1 MCYADKAFEVIKGRS
16 GKMKFLLTAVNAK
29 YIHSNPAVYSLKRYA
44 GEYTDAVEIA
54 EYTINNRM
62 EDILEDIY
70 RRKPDVIGFSCYI
83 WNIGMIEKLMGELH
97 KLMPALPV
105 FLGGPEVTYDADKLL
120 EKYPYVTGIFIG
132 EGEATFAEVV
142 KYYVTK
148 EQVEARCANPGEQSA
163 AGEKAN
169 VSEEKHKSLEDIPG
183 LMLRSGM
190 TPARAPLNLT
200 EVPFL
205 YDDMA
210 PFQNRIIY
218 YETQRGCPF
227 RCSYCLS
234 SIDKTVRFRD
244 INVVKKE
251 LAFFLEKKVKQVKF
265 VDRTFNC
272 NHDHAMAV
280 WQYLYEH
287 DNGVTNF
294 HFEIAGDIL
303 REDELALL
311 KKLRP
316 GLVQFEIGVQSTNT
330 DTLREIRRV
339 MDIGKLKQVV
349 AAIKAGH
356 NIHVHLDLIAGLPF
370 ENYDSF
376 ASSFDD
382 VYAMEPDQL
391 QLGFLKVLKGSHM
404 AEMAESYGLVY
415 TDYAP
420 YEVLYTNWLSFTEV
434 CRLKRIEEM
443 VEIYYNSGQFA
454 HSLPVMLADY
464 AASGE
469 GTFAKGAFAFYEAL
483 ADFYEEQG
491 FFVETPSRIY
501 RYQALLSFAKTIDP
515 QREDLYKE
523 LLTFDLYVRENAKSR
538 PDFACSLQEMQPD
551 IHAFYKKE
559 EKERKYLPHLSGIP
573 APQLSRM
580 THLEP
585 FRYSVWETD
594 VSEIKKLAHRTFLLF
609 DYDHRNP
616 LTKEARTVWLPNE

>member
-1 MCYADKAFEVIKGRS
+1 
-16 GKMKFLLTAVNAK
+16 MKFLLVAVNAK
-29 YIHSNPAVYSLKRYA
+29 YIHSNPAVYSLKRFA

-70 RRKPDVIGFSCYI
+70 RRKPDAIGFSCYI
-83 WNIGMIEKLMGELH
+83 WNIGMVEKLMGELH
-97 KLMPALPV
+97 KLLPQLPV

-120 EKYPYVTGIFIG
+120 RKYPYLTGIFIG
-132 EGEATFAEVV
+132 EGEATFAQVV
-142 KYYVTK
+142 KYYVK
-148 EQVEARCANPGEQSA
+148 KSPE
-163 AGEKAN
+163 
-169 VSEEKHKSLEDIPG
+169 SLEDIPG

-190 TPARAPLNLT
+190 TPERKPLNLT
-200 EVPFL
+200 DVPFL

-210 PFQNRIIY
+210 PFTNRIIY

-244 INVVKKE
+244 IEVVKRE

-280 WQYLYEH
+280 WQYLYDH

-303 REDELALL
+303 REDEIALVA
-311 KKLRP
+311 KMRP

-339 MDIGKLKQVV
+339 MDIEKLKQVV
-349 AAIKAGH
+349 AALKAAH
-356 NIHVHLDLIAGLPF
+356 NVHIHLDLIAGLPY
-370 ENYDSF
+370 EDYDSF
-376 ASSFDD
+376 ARSFDD
-382 VYAMEPDQL
+382 VYAMEPEQL
-391 QLGFLKVLKGSHM
+391 QLGFLKVLKGSYM

-420 YEVLYTNWLSFTEV
+420 YEVLYTNWLSFTEI

-454 HSLPVMLADY
+454 HSLPVMIADF
-464 AASGE
+464 GQ
-469 GTFAKGAFAFYEAL
+469 GAFAFYEAL

-501 RYQALLSFAKTIDP
+501 RYQALLSFAKSIHP
-515 QREDLYKE
+515 ERQELYKE
-523 LLTFDLYVRENAKSR
+523 LLLFDLYVRENLKSR
-538 PDFACSLQEMQPD
+538 PDFAPDLHDLQPV

-559 EKERKYLPHLSGIP
+559 ESERRYLPHLSEIP

-585 FRYSVWETD
+585 FSYSVWATD
-594 VSEIKKLAHRTFLLF
+594 VSEVKRLPEQAFLLF
-609 DYDHRNP
+609 DYDHRDP
-616 LTKEARTVWLPNE
+616 LTREAKVLWPENV

>member
-1 MCYADKAFEVIKGRS
+1 
-16 GKMKFLLTAVNAK
+16 MKFLLVAVNAK
-29 YIHSNPAVYSLKRYA
+29 YIHSNPAVYSLKRFA

-83 WNIGMIEKLMGELH
+83 WNIGMVEKLMGELH
-97 KLMPALPV
+97 KLLPKLPV

-120 EKYPYVTGIFIG
+120 RKYPYLTGIFIG
-132 EGEATFAEVV
+132 EGEATFAQVV
-142 KYYVTK
+142 KYYVK
-148 EQVEARCANPGEQSA
+148 KNPE
-163 AGEKAN
+163 
-169 VSEEKHKSLEDIPG
+169 SLEDIPG

-190 TPARAPLNLT
+190 TPERKPLNLT
-200 EVPFL
+200 DVPFL

-210 PFQNRIIY
+210 PFTNRIIY

-244 INVVKKE
+244 IEVVKRE

-303 REDELALL
+303 REDEIALVA
-311 KKLRP
+311 KMRP

-339 MDIGKLKQVV
+339 MDIEKLKQVV
-349 AAIKAGH
+349 AALKAAH
-356 NIHVHLDLIAGLPF
+356 NVHIHLDLIAGLPY
-370 ENYDSF
+370 EDYDSF
-376 ASSFDD
+376 ARSFND
-382 VYAMEPDQL
+382 VYAMEPEQL
-391 QLGFLKVLKGSHM
+391 QLGFLKVLKGSYM

-420 YEVLYTNWLSFTEV
+420 YEVLYTNWLSFTEI

-454 HSLPVMLADY
+454 HSLPVMIADF
-464 AASGE
+464 GQ
-469 GTFAKGAFAFYEAL
+469 GAFAFYEAL

-501 RYQALLSFAKTIDP
+501 RYQALLSFAKSIHP
-515 QREDLYKE
+515 ERQELYKE
-523 LLTFDLYVRENAKSR
+523 LLLFDLYVRENLKSR
-538 PDFACSLQEMQPD
+538 PDFAPDLHDLQPV

-559 EKERKYLPHLSGIP
+559 ESERRYLPHLSEIP

-585 FRYSVWETD
+585 FSYSVWATD
-594 VSEIKKLAHRTFLLF
+594 VSGVKRLPEQAFLLF
-609 DYDHRNP
+609 DYDHRDT
-616 LTKEARTVWLPNE
+616 LTKEAKVLWPENV

>member
-1 MCYADKAFEVIKGRS
+1 
-16 GKMKFLLTAVNAK
+16 MKFLLVAVNAK
-29 YIHSNPAVYSLKRYA
+29 YIHSNPAVYSLKRFA

-70 RRKPDVIGFSCYI
+70 RRKPDAIGFSCYI
-83 WNIGMIEKLMGELH
+83 WNIGMVEKLMGELH
-97 KLMPALPV
+97 KLLPKLPV

-120 EKYPYVTGIFIG
+120 RKYPYLTGIFIG
-132 EGEATFAEVV
+132 EGEATFAQVV
-142 KYYVTK
+142 KYYVK
-148 EQVEARCANPGEQSA
+148 KNPE
-163 AGEKAN
+163 
-169 VSEEKHKSLEDIPG
+169 SLEDIPG

-190 TPARAPLNLT
+190 TPARKPLNLT
-200 EVPFL
+200 DVPFL

-210 PFQNRIIY
+210 PFTNRIIY

-244 INVVKKE
+244 IEVVKRE

-303 REDELALL
+303 REDEIALVA
-311 KKLRP
+311 KMRP

-339 MDIGKLKQVV
+339 MDIEKLKQVV
-349 AAIKAGH
+349 AALKAAH
-356 NIHVHLDLIAGLPF
+356 NVHIHLDLIAGLPY
-370 ENYDSF
+370 EDYDSF
-376 ASSFDD
+376 ARSFDD
-382 VYAMEPDQL
+382 VYAMEPEQL
-391 QLGFLKVLKGSHM
+391 QLGFLKVLKGSYM

-420 YEVLYTNWLSFTEV
+420 YEVLYTNWLSFTEI

-454 HSLPVMLADY
+454 HSLPVMIADF
-464 AASGE
+464 GQ
-469 GTFAKGAFAFYEAL
+469 GAFAFYEAL

-501 RYQALLSFAKTIDP
+501 RYQALLSFAKTIHP
-515 QREDLYKE
+515 EREELYKE
-523 LLTFDLYVRENAKSR
+523 LLLFDLYVRENLKSR
-538 PDFACSLQEMQPD
+538 PDFAPDLHDLQPV

-559 EKERKYLPHLSGIP
+559 ESERRYLPHLSEIP

-585 FRYSVWETD
+585 FSYSVWATD
-594 VSEIKKLAHRTFLLF
+594 VSEVKRLQEQAFLLF
-609 DYDHRNP
+609 DYDHRDP
-616 LTKEARTVWLPNE
+616 LTREAKVLWPENV

>member
-1 MCYADKAFEVIKGRS
+1 
-16 GKMKFLLTAVNAK
+16 MKFLLVAVNAK
-29 YIHSNPAVYSLKRYA
+29 YIHSNPAVYSLKRFA

-70 RRKPDVIGFSCYI
+70 RRKPDAIGFSCYI
-83 WNIGMIEKLMGELH
+83 WNIGMVEKLMGELH
-97 KLMPALPV
+97 KLLPRLPV
-105 FLGGPEVTYDADKLL
+105 FLGGPEVTYDADMLL
-120 EKYPYVTGIFIG
+120 RKYPYLTGIFIG
-132 EGEATFAEVV
+132 EGEATFAQVV
-142 KYYVTK
+142 KYYVK
-148 EQVEARCANPGEQSA
+148 KNPE
-163 AGEKAN
+163 
-169 VSEEKHKSLEDIPG
+169 SLEDIPG

-190 TPARAPLNLT
+190 TPERKPLNLT
-200 EVPFL
+200 DVPFL

-210 PFQNRIIY
+210 PFTNRIIY

-244 INVVKKE
+244 IEVVKKE

-303 REDELALL
+303 REDEIALVA
-311 KKLRP
+311 KMRP

-339 MDIGKLKQVV
+339 MDIEKLKQVV
-349 AAIKAGH
+349 AALKAAH
-356 NIHVHLDLIAGLPF
+356 NVHIHLDLIAGLPY
-370 ENYDSF
+370 EDYDSF
-376 ASSFDD
+376 ARSFDD
-382 VYAMEPDQL
+382 VYAMEPEQL
-391 QLGFLKVLKGSHM
+391 QLGFLKVLKGSYM

-420 YEVLYTNWLSFTEV
+420 YEVLYTNWLSFTEI

-454 HSLPVMLADY
+454 HSLPVMIADF
-464 AASGE
+464 GQ
-469 GTFAKGAFAFYEAL
+469 GAFAFYEAL

-501 RYQALLSFAKTIDP
+501 RYQALLSFAKTIHP
-515 QREDLYKE
+515 EREELYKE
-523 LLTFDLYVRENAKSR
+523 LLLFDLYVRENLKSR
-538 PDFACSLQEMQPD
+538 PDFAPDLHDLQPV

-559 EKERKYLPHLSGIP
+559 ESERRYLPHLSEIP

-585 FRYSVWETD
+585 FSYSVWATD
-594 VSEIKKLAHRTFLLF
+594 VSEVKRLPEQAFLLF
-609 DYDHRNP
+609 DYDHRDP
-616 LTKEARTVWLPNE
+616 LTREAKVLWPENV

>member
-1 MCYADKAFEVIKGRS
+1 
-16 GKMKFLLTAVNAK
+16 MKFLLVAVNAK
-29 YIHSNPAVYSLKRYA
+29 YIHSNPAVYSLKRFA

-83 WNIGMIEKLMGELH
+83 WNIGMVEKLMGELH
-97 KLMPALPV
+97 KLLPKLPV

-120 EKYPYVTGIFIG
+120 RKYPYLTGIFIG
-132 EGEATFAEVV
+132 EGEATFAQVV
-142 KYYVTK
+142 KYYVK
-148 EQVEARCANPGEQSA
+148 KNPE
-163 AGEKAN
+163 
-169 VSEEKHKSLEDIPG
+169 SLEDIPG

-190 TPARAPLNLT
+190 TPERKPLNLT
-200 EVPFL
+200 DVPFL

-210 PFQNRIIY
+210 PFTNRIIY

-244 INVVKKE
+244 IEVVKKE

-280 WQYLYEH
+280 WQYLYDH

-303 REDELALL
+303 REDEIALVA
-311 KKLRP
+311 KMRP

-339 MDIGKLKQVV
+339 MDIEKLKQVV
-349 AAIKAGH
+349 AALKAAH
-356 NIHVHLDLIAGLPF
+356 NVHIHLDLIAGLPY
-370 ENYDSF
+370 EDYDSF
-376 ASSFDD
+376 ARSFDD
-382 VYAMEPDQL
+382 VYAMEPEQL
-391 QLGFLKVLKGSHM
+391 QLGFLKVLKGSYM

-420 YEVLYTNWLSFTEV
+420 YEVLYTNWLSFTEI

-454 HSLPVMLADY
+454 HSLPVMIADL
-464 AASGE
+464 GQ
-469 GTFAKGAFAFYEAL
+469 GAFAFYEAL

-501 RYQALLSFAKTIDP
+501 RYQALLSFAKSIHP
-515 QREDLYKE
+515 ERQELYKE
-523 LLTFDLYVRENAKSR
+523 LLLFDLYVRENLKSR
-538 PDFACSLQEMQPD
+538 PDFAPDLHDLQPV
-551 IHAFYKKE
+551 IHTFYKKE
-559 EKERKYLPHLSGIP
+559 ESERRYLPHLSEIP

-585 FRYSVWETD
+585 FSYSVWATD
-594 VSEIKKLAHRTFLLF
+594 VSGVKRLPEQAFLLF
-609 DYDHRNP
+609 DYDHRDP
-616 LTKEARTVWLPNE
+616 LTREAKVLWPENV

>member
-1 MCYADKAFEVIKGRS
+1 
-16 GKMKFLLTAVNAK
+16 MKFLLVAVNAK
-29 YIHSNPAVYSLKRYA
+29 YIHSNPAVYSLKRFA

-83 WNIGMIEKLMGELH
+83 WNIGMVEKLMGELH
-97 KLMPALPV
+97 KLLPALPV

-120 EKYPYVTGIFIG
+120 RKYPYLTGIFIG
-132 EGEATFAEVV
+132 EGEATFAQVV
-142 KYYVTK
+142 KYYVK
-148 EQVEARCANPGEQSA
+148 KNPE
-163 AGEKAN
+163 
-169 VSEEKHKSLEDIPG
+169 SLKDIPG

-190 TPARAPLNLT
+190 TPERKPLNLT
-200 EVPFL
+200 DVPFL

-210 PFQNRIIY
+210 PFTNRIIY

-244 INVVKKE
+244 IEVVKKE

-280 WQYLYEH
+280 WQYLYDH

-303 REDELALL
+303 REDEIALVA
-311 KKLRP
+311 KMRP

-339 MDIGKLKQVV
+339 MDIEKLKQVV
-349 AAIKAGH
+349 AALKAAH
-356 NIHVHLDLIAGLPF
+356 NVHIHLDLIAGLPY
-370 ENYDSF
+370 EDYDSF
-376 ASSFDD
+376 ARSFDD
-382 VYAMEPDQL
+382 VYAMEPEQL
-391 QLGFLKVLKGSHM
+391 QLGFLKVLKGSYM

-420 YEVLYTNWLSFTEV
+420 YEVLYTNWLSFTEI

-454 HSLPVMLADY
+454 HSLPVMIADL
-464 AASGE
+464 GQ
-469 GTFAKGAFAFYEAL
+469 GAFAFYEAL

-501 RYQALLSFAKTIDP
+501 RYQALLSFAKSIHP
-515 QREDLYKE
+515 ERQELYKE
-523 LLTFDLYVRENAKSR
+523 LLLFDLYVRENLKSR
-538 PDFACSLQEMQPD
+538 PDFAPDLHDLQPV

-559 EKERKYLPHLSGIP
+559 ESERRYLPHLSEIP

-585 FRYSVWETD
+585 FSYSVWATD
-594 VSEIKKLAHRTFLLF
+594 VSGVKRLPEQAFLLF
-609 DYDHRNP
+609 NYDHRDP
-616 LTKEARTVWLPNE
+616 LTREAKVLWPENV

>member
-1 MCYADKAFEVIKGRS
+1 
-16 GKMKFLLTAVNAK
+16 MKFLLVAVNAK
-29 YIHSNPAVYSLKRYA
+29 YIHSNPAVYSLKRFA

-70 RRKPDVIGFSCYI
+70 RRKPDAIGFSCYI
-83 WNIGMIEKLMGELH
+83 WNIGMVEKLMGELH
-97 KLMPALPV
+97 KLLPQLPV

-120 EKYPYVTGIFIG
+120 RKYPYLTGIFIG
-132 EGEATFAEVV
+132 EGEATFAQVV
-142 KYYVTK
+142 KYYVK
-148 EQVEARCANPGEQSA
+148 KSPE
-163 AGEKAN
+163 
-169 VSEEKHKSLEDIPG
+169 SLEDIPG

-190 TPARAPLNLT
+190 TPERKPLNLT
-200 EVPFL
+200 DVPFL

-210 PFQNRIIY
+210 PFTNRIIY

-244 INVVKKE
+244 IEVVKKE

-303 REDELALL
+303 REDEIALVA
-311 KKLRP
+311 KMRP

-339 MDIGKLKQVV
+339 MDIEKLKQVV
-349 AAIKAGH
+349 AALKAAH
-356 NIHVHLDLIAGLPF
+356 NVHIHLDLIAGLPY
-370 ENYDSF
+370 EDYDSF
-376 ASSFDD
+376 ARSFDD
-382 VYAMEPDQL
+382 VYAMEPEQL
-391 QLGFLKVLKGSHM
+391 QLGFLKVLKGSYM

-420 YEVLYTNWLSFTEV
+420 YEVLYTNWLSFTEI

-454 HSLPVMLADY
+454 HSLPVMIADF
-464 AASGE
+464 GQ
-469 GTFAKGAFAFYEAL
+469 GAFAFYEAL

-501 RYQALLSFAKTIDP
+501 RYQALLSFAKTIHP
-515 QREDLYKE
+515 EREELYKE
-523 LLTFDLYVRENAKSR
+523 LLLFDLYVRENLKSR
-538 PDFACSLQEMQPD
+538 PDFAPDLHDLQPV

-559 EKERKYLPHLSGIP
+559 ESERRYLPHLSEIP

-585 FRYSVWETD
+585 FSYSVWATD
-594 VSEIKKLAHRTFLLF
+594 VSEVKRLPEQAFLLF
-609 DYDHRNP
+609 DYDHRDP
-616 LTKEARTVWLPNE
+616 LTREAKVLWPENV

>member
-1 MCYADKAFEVIKGRS
+1 
-16 GKMKFLLTAVNAK
+16 MKFLLVAVNAK
-29 YIHSNPAVYSLKRYA
+29 YIHSNPAVYSLKRFA

-70 RRKPDVIGFSCYI
+70 RRKPDAIGFSCYI
-83 WNIGMIEKLMGELH
+83 WNIGMVEKLMGELH
-97 KLMPALPV
+97 KLLPQLPV

-120 EKYPYVTGIFIG
+120 RKYPYLTGIFIG
-132 EGEATFAEVV
+132 EGKATFAQVV
-142 KYYVTK
+142 KYYVK
-148 EQVEARCANPGEQSA
+148 KNPE
-163 AGEKAN
+163 
-169 VSEEKHKSLEDIPG
+169 SLEDIPG

-190 TPARAPLNLT
+190 TPERKPLNLT
-200 EVPFL
+200 DVPFL

-210 PFQNRIIY
+210 PFTNRIIY

-244 INVVKKE
+244 IEVVKKE

-303 REDELALL
+303 REDEIALVA
-311 KKLRP
+311 KMRP

-339 MDIGKLKQVV
+339 MDIEKLKQVV
-349 AAIKAGH
+349 AALKAAH
-356 NIHVHLDLIAGLPF
+356 NVHIHLDLIAGLPY
-370 ENYDSF
+370 EDYDSF
-376 ASSFDD
+376 ARSFDD
-382 VYAMEPDQL
+382 VYAMEPEQL
-391 QLGFLKVLKGSHM
+391 QLGFLKVLKGSYM

-420 YEVLYTNWLSFTEV
+420 YEVLYTNWLSFTEI

-454 HSLPVMLADY
+454 HSLPVMIADFGSRMAAGQQALAEEQHGR
-464 AASGE
+464 AVSGQ
-469 GTFAKGAFAFYEAL
+469 GAFAFYEAL
-483 ADFYEEQG
+483 AAFYEEQG

-501 RYQALLSFAKTIDP
+501 RYQALLSFAKTIHP
-515 QREDLYKE
+515 EREELYKE
-523 LLTFDLYVRENAKSR
+523 LLLFDLYVRENLKSR
-538 PDFACSLQEMQPD
+538 PDFAPDLHDLQPV

-559 EKERKYLPHLSGIP
+559 ESERRYLPHLSEIP

-585 FRYSVWETD
+585 FSYSVWATD
-594 VSEIKKLAHRTFLLF
+594 VSEVKKLQEQVFLLF
-609 DYDHRNP
+609 DYDHRDP
-616 LTKEARTVWLPNE
+616 LTREAKVLWPENV

>member
-1 MCYADKAFEVIKGRS
+1 
-16 GKMKFLLTAVNAK
+16 MKFLLVAVNAK
-29 YIHSNPAVYSLKRYA
+29 YIHSNPAVYSLKRFA

-70 RRKPDVIGFSCYI
+70 RRKPDAIGFSCYI
-83 WNIGMIEKLMGELH
+83 WNIGMVEKLMGELH
-97 KLMPALPV
+97 KLLPRLPV

-120 EKYPYVTGIFIG
+120 RKYPYLTGIFIG
-132 EGEATFAEVV
+132 EGEATFAQVV
-142 KYYVTK
+142 KYYVK
-148 EQVEARCANPGEQSA
+148 KNPEF
-163 AGEKAN
+163 
-169 VSEEKHKSLEDIPG
+169 LEDIPG

-190 TPARAPLNLT
+190 TPERKPLNLT
-200 EVPFL
+200 DVPFL

-210 PFQNRIIY
+210 PFTNRIIY

-244 INVVKKE
+244 IEVVKRE

-303 REDELALL
+303 REDEIALVA
-311 KKLRP
+311 KMRP

-349 AAIKAGH
+349 AALKAAH
-356 NIHVHLDLIAGLPF
+356 NVHIHLDLIAGLPY
-370 ENYDSF
+370 EDYDSF
-376 ASSFDD
+376 ARSFDD
-382 VYAMEPDQL
+382 VYAMEPEQL
-391 QLGFLKVLKGSHM
+391 QLGFLKVLKGSYM

-420 YEVLYTNWLSFTEV
+420 YEVLYTNWLSFTEI

-454 HSLPVMLADY
+454 HSLPVMIADFGSKM
-464 AASGE
+464 AAGQQNFAEEQHGRATSGQ
-469 GTFAKGAFAFYEAL
+469 GAFAFYEAL

-501 RYQALLSFAKTIDP
+501 RYQALLSFAKTIHP
-515 QREDLYKE
+515 EREELYKE
-523 LLTFDLYVRENAKSR
+523 LLLFDLYVRENLKSR
-538 PDFACSLQEMQPD
+538 PDFAPDLHDLQPV

-559 EKERKYLPHLSGIP
+559 ESERRYLPHLSEIP

-585 FRYSVWETD
+585 FSYSVWATD
-594 VSEIKKLAHRTFLLF
+594 VSEVKKLPEQAFLLF
-609 DYDHRNP
+609 DYDHRDP
-616 LTKEARTVWLPNE
+616 LTREAKVLWPENV

>member
-1 MCYADKAFEVIKGRS
+1 
-16 GKMKFLLTAVNAK
+16 MKFLLVAVNAK
-29 YIHSNPAVYSLKRYA
+29 YIHSNPAVYSLKRFA

-70 RRKPDVIGFSCYI
+70 RRKPDAIGFSCYI
-83 WNIGMIEKLMGELH
+83 WNIGMVEKLMGELH
-97 KLMPALPV
+97 KLLPKLPV
-105 FLGGPEVTYDADKLL
+105 FLGGPEVTYDANKLL
-120 EKYPYVTGIFIG
+120 RKYPYLTGIFIG
-132 EGEATFAEVV
+132 EGEATFAQVV
-142 KYYVTK
+142 KYYVK
-148 EQVEARCANPGEQSA
+148 KNPE
-163 AGEKAN
+163 
-169 VSEEKHKSLEDIPG
+169 SLEDIPG

-190 TPARAPLNLT
+190 TPERKPLNLT
-200 EVPFL
+200 DVPFL

-210 PFQNRIIY
+210 PFTNRIIY

-244 INVVKKE
+244 IEVVKRE

-303 REDELALL
+303 REDEIALVA
-311 KKLRP
+311 KMRP

-339 MDIGKLKQVV
+339 MDIEKLKQVV
-349 AAIKAGH
+349 AALKTAH
-356 NIHVHLDLIAGLPF
+356 NVHIHLDLIAGLPY
-370 ENYDSF
+370 EDYDSF
-376 ASSFDD
+376 ARSFDD
-382 VYAMEPDQL
+382 VYAMEPEQL
-391 QLGFLKVLKGSHM
+391 QLGFLKVLKGSYM

-420 YEVLYTNWLSFTEV
+420 YEVLYTNWLSFTEI

-454 HSLPVMLADY
+454 HSLPVMIADFGSRMAAGQQALAEEQHGR
-464 AASGE
+464 AVSGQ
-469 GTFAKGAFAFYEAL
+469 GAFSFYEAL
-483 ADFYEEQG
+483 AAFYEEQG

-501 RYQALLSFAKTIDP
+501 RYQALLSFAKTIHP
-515 QREDLYKE
+515 EREELYKE
-523 LLTFDLYVRENAKSR
+523 LLLFDLYVRENLKSR
-538 PDFACSLQEMQPD
+538 PDFAPDLHDLQPV

-559 EKERKYLPHLSGIP
+559 ESERRYLPHLSEIS
-573 APQLSRM
+573 ALQLSRM

-585 FRYSVWETD
+585 FSYSVWATD
-594 VSEIKKLAHRTFLLF
+594 VSEVKKLQEQAFLLF
-609 DYDHRNP
+609 DYDHRDP
-616 LTKEARTVWLPNE
+616 LTKEAKVLWPENV

>member
-1 MCYADKAFEVIKGRS
+1 
-16 GKMKFLLTAVNAK
+16 MKFLLVAVNAK
-29 YIHSNPAVYSLKRYA
+29 YIHSNPAVYSLKRFA

-83 WNIGMIEKLMGELH
+83 WNIGMVEKLMGGLH
-97 KLMPALPV
+97 KLLPKLPV

-120 EKYPYVTGIFIG
+120 RKYPYLTGIFIG
-132 EGEATFAEVV
+132 EGEATFAQVV
-142 KYYVTK
+142 KYYVK
-148 EQVEARCANPGEQSA
+148 KNPE
-163 AGEKAN
+163 
-169 VSEEKHKSLEDIPG
+169 SLEDIPG

-190 TPARAPLNLT
+190 TPERKPLNLT
-200 EVPFL
+200 DVPFL

-210 PFQNRIIY
+210 PFTNRIIY

-244 INVVKKE
+244 IEVVKKE

-280 WQYLYEH
+280 WQYLYDH

-303 REDELALL
+303 REDEIALVA
-311 KKLRP
+311 KMRP

-339 MDIGKLKQVV
+339 MDIEKLKQVV
-349 AAIKAGH
+349 AALKAAH
-356 NIHVHLDLIAGLPF
+356 NVHIHLDLIAGLPY
-370 ENYDSF
+370 EDYDSF
-376 ASSFDD
+376 ARSFDD
-382 VYAMEPDQL
+382 VYAMEPEQL
-391 QLGFLKVLKGSHM
+391 QLGFLKVLKGSYM

-420 YEVLYTNWLSFTEV
+420 YEVLYTNWLSFTEI

-454 HSLPVMLADY
+454 HSLPVMIADF
-464 AASGE
+464 GQ
-469 GTFAKGAFAFYEAL
+469 GAFAFYEAL

-501 RYQALLSFAKTIDP
+501 RYQALLSFAKSIHP
-515 QREDLYKE
+515 ERQELYKE
-523 LLTFDLYVRENAKSR
+523 LLLFDLYVRENLKSR
-538 PDFACSLQEMQPD
+538 PDFAPDLHDLQPV

-559 EKERKYLPHLSGIP
+559 ESERRYLPHLSEIP

-585 FRYSVWETD
+585 FSYSVWATD
-594 VSEIKKLAHRTFLLF
+594 VSGVKRLPEQAFLLF
-609 DYDHRNP
+609 DYDHRDP
-616 LTKEARTVWLPNE
+616 LTREAKVLWPENV

>member
-1 MCYADKAFEVIKGRS
+1 
-16 GKMKFLLTAVNAK
+16 MKFLLVAVNAK
-29 YIHSNPAVYSLKRYA
+29 YIHSNPAVYSLKRFA

-83 WNIGMIEKLMGELH
+83 WNIGMVEKLMGELH
-97 KLMPALPV
+97 KLLPGLPL

-120 EKYPYVTGIFIG
+120 RKYPYLTGIFIG
-132 EGEATFAEVV
+132 EGEATFAQVV
-142 KYYVTK
+142 KYYVK
-148 EQVEARCANPGEQSA
+148 NAPAAGAEMPPGKQSA
-163 AGEKAN
+163 AGEEAN
-169 VSEEKHKSLEDIPG
+169 VPDEEPESLEDIPG

-190 TPARAPLNLT
+190 TPARKPLNLT
-200 EVPFL
+200 DVPFL

-210 PFQNRIIY
+210 PFTNRIIY

-244 INVVKKE
+244 IEVVKKE

-272 NHDHAMAV
+272 SHDHAMAI

-303 REDELALL
+303 REDEIALVA
-311 KKLRP
+311 KMRP

-330 DTLREIRRV
+330 ETLREIRRV
-339 MDIGKLKQVV
+339 MDIEKLKQVV
-349 AAIKAGH
+349 AALKAAH
-356 NIHVHLDLIAGLPF
+356 NVHIHLDLIAGLPY

-376 ASSFDD
+376 ARSFDD

-391 QLGFLKVLKGSHM
+391 QLGFLKVLKGSYM
-404 AEMAESYGLVY
+404 AEMAESYGLAY

-454 HSLPVMLADY
+454 HSLPVMIADFGSKMAAGQQALAEEQHGR
-464 AASGE
+464 AVSGQ
-469 GTFAKGAFAFYEAL
+469 GAFAFYEAL
-483 ADFYEEQG
+483 AAFYEEQG

-501 RYQALLSFAKTIDP
+501 RYQALLSFAKTINP
-515 QREDLYKE
+515 EHEELYKE
-523 LLTFDLYVRENAKSR
+523 LFIFDLYVRENLKSR
-538 PDFACSLQEMQPD
+538 PDFAPDLHELQPAL
-551 IHAFYKKE
+551 HAFYKKE
-559 EKERKYLPHLSGIP
+559 ETERKYLPHLSGIP

-585 FRYSVWETD
+585 FSYSVWATD
-594 VSEIKKLAHRTFLLF
+594 VSEVKKLPKQAFLLF
-609 DYDHRNP
+609 DYDHRHP
-616 LTKEARTVWLPNE
+616 LTREAKVLWLENE

>member
-1 MCYADKAFEVIKGRS
+1 
-16 GKMKFLLTAVNAK
+16 MKFLLVAVNAK
-29 YIHSNPAVYSLKRYA
+29 YIHSNPAVYSLKRFA

-83 WNIGMIEKLMGELH
+83 WNIGMVEKLMGELH
-97 KLMPALPV
+97 KLLPALPV

-120 EKYPYVTGIFIG
+120 RKYPYLTGIFIG
-132 EGEATFAEVV
+132 EGEATFAQVV
-142 KYYVTK
+142 KYYVK
-148 EQVEARCANPGEQSA
+148 KNPE
-163 AGEKAN
+163 
-169 VSEEKHKSLEDIPG
+169 SLEDIPG

-190 TPARAPLNLT
+190 TLARAPLNLT

-244 INVVKKE
+244 IEVVKKE

-280 WQYLYEH
+280 WQYLYDH

-303 REDELALL
+303 REDEIALVA
-311 KKLRP
+311 KMRP

-339 MDIGKLKQVV
+339 MDIEKLKQVV
-349 AAIKAGH
+349 AALKAAH
-356 NIHVHLDLIAGLPF
+356 NVHIHLDLIAGLPY
-370 ENYDSF
+370 EDYDSF
-376 ASSFDD
+376 ARSFDD
-382 VYAMEPDQL
+382 VYAMEPEQL
-391 QLGFLKVLKGSHM
+391 QLGFLKVLKGSYM

-420 YEVLYTNWLSFTEV
+420 YEVLYTNWLSFTEI

-454 HSLPVMLADY
+454 HSLPVMIADF
-464 AASGE
+464 GQ
-469 GTFAKGAFAFYEAL
+469 GAFAFYEAL

-501 RYQALLSFAKTIDP
+501 RYQALLSFAKSIHP
-515 QREDLYKE
+515 ERQELYKE
-523 LLTFDLYVRENAKSR
+523 LLLFDLYVRENLKSR
-538 PDFACSLQEMQPD
+538 PDFAPDLHDLQPV

-559 EKERKYLPHLSGIP
+559 ESERRYLPHLSEIP

-585 FRYSVWETD
+585 FSYSVWATD
-594 VSEIKKLAHRTFLLF
+594 VSGVKRLPEQAFLLF
-609 DYDHRNP
+609 DYDHRDP
-616 LTKEARTVWLPNE
+616 LTREAKVLWPENV

>member
-1 MCYADKAFEVIKGRS
+1 
-16 GKMKFLLTAVNAK
+16 MKFLLVAVNAK
-29 YIHSNPAVYSLKRYA
+29 YIHSNPAVYSLKRFA

-70 RRKPDVIGFSCYI
+70 RRKPDAIGFSCYI
-83 WNIGMIEKLMGELH
+83 WNIGMVEKLMGELH
-97 KLMPALPV
+97 KLLPKLPV

-120 EKYPYVTGIFIG
+120 RKYPYLTGIFIG
-132 EGEATFAEVV
+132 EGEATFAQVV
-142 KYYVTK
+142 KYYVK
-148 EQVEARCANPGEQSA
+148 KSPE
-163 AGEKAN
+163 
-169 VSEEKHKSLEDIPG
+169 SLEDIPG

-190 TPARAPLNLT
+190 TPERKPLNLT
-200 EVPFL
+200 DVPFL

-210 PFQNRIIY
+210 PFTNRIIY

-244 INVVKKE
+244 IEVVKRE

-303 REDELALL
+303 REDEIALVA
-311 KKLRP
+311 KMRP

-339 MDIGKLKQVV
+339 MDIEKLKQVV
-349 AAIKAGH
+349 AALKAAH
-356 NIHVHLDLIAGLPF
+356 NVHIHLDLIAGLPY
-370 ENYDSF
+370 EDYDSF
-376 ASSFDD
+376 ARSFDD
-382 VYAMEPDQL
+382 VYAMEPEQL
-391 QLGFLKVLKGSHM
+391 QLGFLKVLKGSYM

-420 YEVLYTNWLSFTEV
+420 YEVLYTNWLSFTEI

-454 HSLPVMLADY
+454 HSLPVMIADF
-464 AASGE
+464 GQ
-469 GTFAKGAFAFYEAL
+469 GAFAFYEAL

-501 RYQALLSFAKTIDP
+501 RYQALLSFAKSIHP
-515 QREDLYKE
+515 ERQELYKE
-523 LLTFDLYVRENAKSR
+523 LLLFDLYVRENLKSR
-538 PDFACSLQEMQPD
+538 PDFAPDLHDLQPV

-559 EKERKYLPHLSGIP
+559 ESERRYLPHLSEIP

-585 FRYSVWETD
+585 FSYSVWATD
-594 VSEIKKLAHRTFLLF
+594 VSEVKRLPEQAFLLF
-609 DYDHRNP
+609 DYDHRDP
-616 LTKEARTVWLPNE
+616 LTREAKVLWLENV

>member
-1 MCYADKAFEVIKGRS
+1 
-16 GKMKFLLTAVNAK
+16 MKFLLVAVNAK
-29 YIHSNPAVYSLKRYA
+29 YIHSNPAVYSLKRFA

-83 WNIGMIEKLMGELH
+83 WNIGMVEKLMGELH
-97 KLMPALPV
+97 KLLPQLPV

-120 EKYPYVTGIFIG
+120 RKYPYLTGIFIG
-132 EGEATFAEVV
+132 EGEATFAQVV
-142 KYYVTK
+142 KYYVK
-148 EQVEARCANPGEQSA
+148 KNPE
-163 AGEKAN
+163 
-169 VSEEKHKSLEDIPG
+169 SLEDIPG

-190 TPARAPLNLT
+190 TPERKPLNLT
-200 EVPFL
+200 DVPFL

-210 PFQNRIIY
+210 PFTNRIIY

-244 INVVKKE
+244 IEVVKKE

-303 REDELALL
+303 REDEIALVA
-311 KKLRP
+311 KMRP

-339 MDIGKLKQVV
+339 MDIEKLKQVV
-349 AAIKAGH
+349 AALKAAH
-356 NIHVHLDLIAGLPF
+356 NVHIHLDLIAGLPY
-370 ENYDSF
+370 EDYDSF
-376 ASSFDD
+376 ARSFDD
-382 VYAMEPDQL
+382 VYAMEPEQL
-391 QLGFLKVLKGSHM
+391 QLGFLKVLKGSYM

-420 YEVLYTNWLSFTEV
+420 YEVLYTNWLSFTEI

-454 HSLPVMLADY
+454 HSLPVMIADF
-464 AASGE
+464 GQ
-469 GTFAKGAFAFYEAL
+469 GAFAFYEAL

-501 RYQALLSFAKTIDP
+501 RYQALLSFAKTIHP
-515 QREDLYKE
+515 EREELYRE
-523 LLTFDLYVRENAKSR
+523 LLLFDLYVRENLKSR
-538 PDFACSLQEMQPD
+538 PDFAPDLHDLQSV

-559 EKERKYLPHLSGIP
+559 ESERRYLPHLSEIP

-585 FRYSVWETD
+585 FSYSVWATD
-594 VSEIKKLAHRTFLLF
+594 VSGVKKLPEQAFLLF
-609 DYDHRNP
+609 DYDHRDP
-616 LTKEARTVWLPNE
+616 LTREAKVLWPENV

>member
-1 MCYADKAFEVIKGRS
+1 
-16 GKMKFLLTAVNAK
+16 MKFLLVAVNAK
-29 YIHSNPAVYSLKRYA
+29 YIHSNPAVYSLKRFA

-70 RRKPDVIGFSCYI
+70 RRKPDAIGFSCYI
-83 WNIGMIEKLMGELH
+83 WNIGMVEKLMGELH
-97 KLMPALPV
+97 KLLPQLPV
-105 FLGGPEVTYDADKLL
+105 FLGGPEVTYDADKRLR
-120 EKYPYVTGIFIG
+120 KYPYLTGIFIG
-132 EGEATFAEVV
+132 EGEATFAQVV
-142 KYYVTK
+142 KYYVK
-148 EQVEARCANPGEQSA
+148 KSPE
-163 AGEKAN
+163 
-169 VSEEKHKSLEDIPG
+169 SLEDIPG

-190 TPARAPLNLT
+190 TPERKPLNLT
-200 EVPFL
+200 DVPFL

-210 PFQNRIIY
+210 PFTNRIIY

-244 INVVKKE
+244 IEVVKRE

-303 REDELALL
+303 REDEIALVA
-311 KKLRP
+311 KMRP

-339 MDIGKLKQVV
+339 MDIEKLKQVV
-349 AAIKAGH
+349 AALKAAH
-356 NIHVHLDLIAGLPF
+356 NVHIHLDLIAGLPY
-370 ENYDSF
+370 EDYDSF
-376 ASSFDD
+376 ARSFDD
-382 VYAMEPDQL
+382 VYAMEPEQL
-391 QLGFLKVLKGSHM
+391 QLGFLKVLKGSYM

-420 YEVLYTNWLSFTEV
+420 YEVLYTNWLSFTEI

-454 HSLPVMLADY
+454 HSLPVMIADF
-464 AASGE
+464 G
-469 GTFAKGAFAFYEAL
+469 KGAFAFYEAL
-483 ADFYEEQG
+483 AAFYEEQG

-501 RYQALLSFAKTIDP
+501 RYQALLSFAKTIHP
-515 QREDLYKE
+515 EREELYKE
-523 LLTFDLYVRENAKSR
+523 LLLFDLYVRENLKSR
-538 PDFACSLQEMQPD
+538 PDFAPDLHDLQPV

-559 EKERKYLPHLSGIP
+559 ESERRYLPHLSEIP

-585 FRYSVWETD
+585 FSYSVWATD
-594 VSEIKKLAHRTFLLF
+594 VSEVKKLQEQVFLLF
-609 DYDHRNP
+609 DYDHRDP
-616 LTKEARTVWLPNE
+616 LTREAKVLWPENV

>member
-1 MCYADKAFEVIKGRS
+1 
-16 GKMKFLLTAVNAK
+16 MKFLLVAVNAK
-29 YIHSNPAVYSLKRYA
+29 YIHSNPAVYSLKRFA

-83 WNIGMIEKLMGELH
+83 WNIGMVEKLMGELH
-97 KLMPALPV
+97 KLLPALPV

-120 EKYPYVTGIFIG
+120 RKYPYLTGIFIG

-142 KYYVTK
+142 KYYVK
-148 EQVEARCANPGEQSA
+148 KNPE
-163 AGEKAN
+163 
-169 VSEEKHKSLEDIPG
+169 SLEDIPG

-190 TPARAPLNLT
+190 TPVRKPLNLT
-200 EVPFL
+200 DVPFL

-210 PFQNRIIY
+210 PFTNRIIY

-244 INVVKKE
+244 IEVVKKE

-280 WQYLYEH
+280 WQYLYDH

-303 REDELALL
+303 REDEIALVA
-311 KKLRP
+311 KMRP

-339 MDIGKLKQVV
+339 MDIEKLKQVV
-349 AAIKAGH
+349 AALKAAH
-356 NIHVHLDLIAGLPF
+356 NVHIHLDLIAGLPY
-370 ENYDSF
+370 EDYDSF
-376 ASSFDD
+376 ARSFDD
-382 VYAMEPDQL
+382 VYAMEPEQL
-391 QLGFLKVLKGSHM
+391 QLGFLKVLKGSYM

-420 YEVLYTNWLSFTEV
+420 YEVLYTNWLSFTEI

-454 HSLPVMLADY
+454 HSLPVMIADF
-464 AASGE
+464 GQ
-469 GTFAKGAFAFYEAL
+469 GAFAFYEAL

-501 RYQALLSFAKTIDP
+501 RYQALLSFAKSIHP
-515 QREDLYKE
+515 ERQELYKE
-523 LLTFDLYVRENAKSR
+523 LLLFDLYVRENLKSR
-538 PDFACSLQEMQPD
+538 PDFAPDLHDLQPV

-559 EKERKYLPHLSGIP
+559 ESERRYLPHLSEIP

-585 FRYSVWETD
+585 FSYSVWATD
-594 VSEIKKLAHRTFLLF
+594 VSEVKKLPEQAFLLF
-609 DYDHRNP
+609 DYDHKDP
-616 LTKEARTVWLPNE
+616 LTREAKVLWPENV

>member
-1 MCYADKAFEVIKGRS
+1 
-16 GKMKFLLTAVNAK
+16 MKFLLVAVNAK
-29 YIHSNPAVYSLKRYA
+29 YIHSNPAVYSLKRFA

-83 WNIGMIEKLMGELH
+83 WNIGMVEKLMGELH
-97 KLMPALPV
+97 KLLPALPV

-120 EKYPYVTGIFIG
+120 RKYPYLTGIFIG
-132 EGEATFAEVV
+132 EGEATFAQVV
-142 KYYVTK
+142 KYYVK
-148 EQVEARCANPGEQSA
+148 KNPE
-163 AGEKAN
+163 
-169 VSEEKHKSLEDIPG
+169 SLEDIPG

-190 TPARAPLNLT
+190 TPVRKPLNLT
-200 EVPFL
+200 DVPFL

-210 PFQNRIIY
+210 PFTNRIIY

-244 INVVKKE
+244 IEVVKKE

-280 WQYLYEH
+280 WQYLYDH

-303 REDELALL
+303 REDEIALVA
-311 KKLRP
+311 KMRP

-339 MDIGKLKQVV
+339 MDIEKLKQVV
-349 AAIKAGH
+349 AALKAAH
-356 NIHVHLDLIAGLPF
+356 NVHIHLDLIAGLPY
-370 ENYDSF
+370 EDYDSF
-376 ASSFDD
+376 SRSFDD
-382 VYAMEPDQL
+382 VYAMEPEQL
-391 QLGFLKVLKGSHM
+391 QLGFLKVLKGSYM

-420 YEVLYTNWLSFTEV
+420 YEVLYTNWLSFTEI

-454 HSLPVMLADY
+454 HSLPVMIADF
-464 AASGE
+464 GQ
-469 GTFAKGAFAFYEAL
+469 GAFAFYEAL

-501 RYQALLSFAKTIDP
+501 RYQALLSFAKSIHP
-515 QREDLYKE
+515 ERQELYKE
-523 LLTFDLYVRENAKSR
+523 LLLFDLYVRENLKSR
-538 PDFACSLQEMQPD
+538 PDFAPDLHDLQPV

-559 EKERKYLPHLSGIP
+559 ESERRYLPHLSEIP

-585 FRYSVWETD
+585 FSYSVWATD
-594 VSEIKKLAHRTFLLF
+594 VSEVKKLPEQAFLLF
-609 DYDHRNP
+609 DYDHKDP
-616 LTKEARTVWLPNE
+616 LTREAKVLWPENV

>member
-1 MCYADKAFEVIKGRS
+1 
-16 GKMKFLLTAVNAK
+16 MKFLLVAVNAK
-29 YIHSNPAVYSLKRYA
+29 YIHSNPAVYSLKRFA

-70 RRKPDVIGFSCYI
+70 RRKPDAIGFSCYI
-83 WNIGMIEKLMGELH
+83 WNIGMVEKLMGELH
-97 KLMPALPV
+97 KLLPQLPV

-120 EKYPYVTGIFIG
+120 RKYPYLTGIFIG
-132 EGEATFAEVV
+132 EGEATFAQVV
-142 KYYVTK
+142 KYYVK
-148 EQVEARCANPGEQSA
+148 KNPE
-163 AGEKAN
+163 
-169 VSEEKHKSLEDIPG
+169 SLEDIPG

-190 TPARAPLNLT
+190 TPERKPLNLT
-200 EVPFL
+200 DVPFL

-210 PFQNRIIY
+210 PFTNRIIY

-244 INVVKKE
+244 IEVVKRE

-303 REDELALL
+303 REDEIALVA
-311 KKLRP
+311 KMRP

-339 MDIGKLKQVV
+339 MDIEKLKQVV
-349 AAIKAGH
+349 AALKAAH
-356 NIHVHLDLIAGLPF
+356 NVHIHLDLIAGLPY
-370 ENYDSF
+370 EDYDSF
-376 ASSFDD
+376 ARSFDD
-382 VYAMEPDQL
+382 VYAMEPEQL
-391 QLGFLKVLKGSHM
+391 QLGFLKVLKGSYM

-420 YEVLYTNWLSFTEV
+420 YEVLYTNWLSFTEI

-454 HSLPVMLADY
+454 HSLPVMIADFGSRMAAGQQALAEEQHGR
-464 AASGE
+464 AVSGQ
-469 GTFAKGAFAFYEAL
+469 GAFAFYEAL
-483 ADFYEEQG
+483 AAFYEEQG

-501 RYQALLSFAKTIDP
+501 RYQALLSFAKTIHP
-515 QREDLYKE
+515 EREELYKE
-523 LLTFDLYVRENAKSR
+523 LLLFDLYVRENLKSR
-538 PDFACSLQEMQPD
+538 PDFAPDLHDLQPV

-559 EKERKYLPHLSGIP
+559 ESERRYLPHLSEIP

-585 FRYSVWETD
+585 FSYSVWATD
-594 VSEIKKLAHRTFLLF
+594 VSEVKKLQEQVFLLF
-609 DYDHRNP
+609 DYDHRDP
-616 LTKEARTVWLPNE
+616 LTREAKVLWPENV

>member
-1 MCYADKAFEVIKGRS
+1 
-16 GKMKFLLTAVNAK
+16 MKFLLVAVNAK
-29 YIHSNPAVYSLKRYA
+29 YIHSNPAVYSLKRFA

-70 RRKPDVIGFSCYI
+70 RRKPHVIGFSCYI
-83 WNIGMIEKLMGELH
+83 WNIGMVEKLMGELH
-97 KLMPALPV
+97 KLLPKLPV

-120 EKYPYVTGIFIG
+120 RKYPYLTGIFIG
-132 EGEATFAEVV
+132 EGEATFAQVV
-142 KYYVTK
+142 KYYVK
-148 EQVEARCANPGEQSA
+148 KNPE
-163 AGEKAN
+163 
-169 VSEEKHKSLEDIPG
+169 SLEDIPG

-190 TPARAPLNLT
+190 TPVRKPLNLT
-200 EVPFL
+200 DVPFL

-210 PFQNRIIY
+210 PFTNRIIY

-244 INVVKKE
+244 IEVVKKE

-280 WQYLYEH
+280 WQYLYDH

-303 REDELALL
+303 REDEIALVA
-311 KKLRP
+311 KMRP

-339 MDIGKLKQVV
+339 MDIEKLKQVV
-349 AAIKAGH
+349 AALKATH
-356 NIHVHLDLIAGLPF
+356 NVHIHLDLIAGLPY
-370 ENYDSF
+370 EDYDSF
-376 ASSFDD
+376 ARSFDD
-382 VYAMEPDQL
+382 VYAMEPEQL
-391 QLGFLKVLKGSHM
+391 QLGFLKVLKGSYM

-420 YEVLYTNWLSFTEV
+420 YEVLYTNWLSFTEI

-454 HSLPVMLADY
+454 HSLPVMIADL
-464 AASGE
+464 GQ
-469 GTFAKGAFAFYEAL
+469 GAFAFYEAL

-501 RYQALLSFAKTIDP
+501 RYQALLSFAKSIHP
-515 QREDLYKE
+515 ERQELYKE
-523 LLTFDLYVRENAKSR
+523 LLLFDLYVRENLKSR
-538 PDFACSLQEMQPD
+538 PDFAPDLHDLQPV

-559 EKERKYLPHLSGIP
+559 ESERRYLPHLSEIP

-585 FRYSVWETD
+585 FSYSVWATD
-594 VSEIKKLAHRTFLLF
+594 VSGVKRLPEQAFLLF
-609 DYDHRNP
+609 DYDHRDP
-616 LTKEARTVWLPNE
+616 LTREAKVLWPENV

>member
-1 MCYADKAFEVIKGRS
+1 
-16 GKMKFLLTAVNAK
+16 MKFLLVAVNAK
-29 YIHSNPAVYSLKRYA
+29 YIHSNPAVYSLKRFA

-70 RRKPDVIGFSCYI
+70 RRKPDAIGFSCYI
-83 WNIGMIEKLMGELH
+83 WNIGMVEKLMGELH
-97 KLMPALPV
+97 KLLPKLPV

-120 EKYPYVTGIFIG
+120 RKYPYLTGIFIG
-132 EGEATFAEVV
+132 EGEATFAQVV
-142 KYYVTK
+142 KYYVK
-148 EQVEARCANPGEQSA
+148 KNPE
-163 AGEKAN
+163 
-169 VSEEKHKSLEDIPG
+169 SLEDIPG

-190 TPARAPLNLT
+190 TPERKPLNLT
-200 EVPFL
+200 DVPFL

-210 PFQNRIIY
+210 PFTNRIIY

-244 INVVKKE
+244 IEVVKRE

-303 REDELALL
+303 REDEIALVA
-311 KKLRP
+311 KMRP

-349 AAIKAGH
+349 AALKAAH
-356 NIHVHLDLIAGLPF
+356 NVHIHLDLIAGLPY
-370 ENYDSF
+370 EDYDSF
-376 ASSFDD
+376 ARSFDD
-382 VYAMEPDQL
+382 VYAMEPEQL
-391 QLGFLKVLKGSHM
+391 QLGFLKVLKGSYM

-420 YEVLYTNWLSFTEV
+420 YEVLYTNWLSFTEI

-454 HSLPVMLADY
+454 HSLPVMIADF
-464 AASGE
+464 GQ
-469 GTFAKGAFAFYEAL
+469 GAFAFYEAL
-483 ADFYEEQG
+483 AAFYEEQG

-501 RYQALLSFAKTIDP
+501 RYQALLSFAKTIHP
-515 QREDLYKE
+515 EREELYKE
-523 LLTFDLYVRENAKSR
+523 LLLFDLYVRENLKSR
-538 PDFACSLQEMQPD
+538 PDFAPDLHDLQPV

-559 EKERKYLPHLSGIP
+559 ESERRYLPHLSEIS

-585 FRYSVWETD
+585 FSYSVWATD
-594 VSEIKKLAHRTFLLF
+594 VSEVKRLPEQAFLLF
-609 DYDHRNP
+609 DYDHRDP
-616 LTKEARTVWLPNE
+616 LTREAKVLWPENV

>member
-1 MCYADKAFEVIKGRS
+1 
-16 GKMKFLLTAVNAK
+16 MKFLLVAVNAK
-29 YIHSNPAVYSLKRYA
+29 YIHSNPAVYSLKRFA

-70 RRKPDVIGFSCYI
+70 RRKPDAIGFSCYI
-83 WNIGMIEKLMGELH
+83 WNIGMVEKLMGELH
-97 KLMPALPV
+97 KLLPQLPV

-120 EKYPYVTGIFIG
+120 RKYPYLTGIFIG
-132 EGEATFAEVV
+132 EGEATFAQVV
-142 KYYVTK
+142 KYYVK
-148 EQVEARCANPGEQSA
+148 KNPE
-163 AGEKAN
+163 
-169 VSEEKHKSLEDIPG
+169 SLEDIPG

-190 TPARAPLNLT
+190 TPERKPLNLT
-200 EVPFL
+200 DVPFL

-210 PFQNRIIY
+210 PFTNRIIY

-244 INVVKKE
+244 IEVVKRE

-303 REDELALL
+303 REDEIGLVA
-311 KKLRP
+311 KMRP

-349 AAIKAGH
+349 AALKAAH
-356 NIHVHLDLIAGLPF
+356 NVHIHLDLIAGLPY
-370 ENYDSF
+370 EDYDSF
-376 ASSFDD
+376 ARSFND
-382 VYAMEPDQL
+382 VYAMEPEQL
-391 QLGFLKVLKGSHM
+391 QLGFLKVLKGSYM

-420 YEVLYTNWLSFTEV
+420 YEVLYTNWLSFTEI

-454 HSLPVMLADY
+454 HSLPVMITDFGSRMAAGQQALAEEQHGC
-464 AASGE
+464 AVSGQ
-469 GTFAKGAFAFYEAL
+469 GAFAFYEAL

-501 RYQALLSFAKTIDP
+501 RYQALLSFAKTIHP
-515 QREDLYKE
+515 EREELYKE
-523 LLTFDLYVRENAKSR
+523 LLLFDLYVRENLKSR
-538 PDFACSLQEMQPD
+538 PDFAPDLHDLQPV

-559 EKERKYLPHLSGIP
+559 ESERRYLPHLSEIP

-585 FRYSVWETD
+585 FSYSVWATD
-594 VSEIKKLAHRTFLLF
+594 VSEVKRLQEQAFLLF
-609 DYDHRNP
+609 DYDHRDP
-616 LTKEARTVWLPNE
+616 LTREAKVLWPENV

>member
-1 MCYADKAFEVIKGRS
+1 
-16 GKMKFLLTAVNAK
+16 MKFLLVAVNAK
-29 YIHSNPAVYSLKRYA
+29 YIHSNPAVYSLKRFA

-83 WNIGMIEKLMGELH
+83 WNIGMVEKLMGELH
-97 KLMPALPV
+97 KLLPKLPV

-120 EKYPYVTGIFIG
+120 RKYPYLTGIFIG
-132 EGEATFAEVV
+132 EGEATFAQVV
-142 KYYVTK
+142 KYYVK
-148 EQVEARCANPGEQSA
+148 KNPA
-163 AGEKAN
+163 
-169 VSEEKHKSLEDIPG
+169 SLEDIPG
-183 LMLRSGM
+183 LMLKSGM
-190 TPARAPLNLT
+190 TPERKPLNLT
-200 EVPFL
+200 DVPFL

-210 PFQNRIIY
+210 PFTNRIIY

-244 INVVKKE
+244 IEVVKKE

-280 WQYLYEH
+280 WQYLYDH

-303 REDELALL
+303 REDEIALVA
-311 KKLRP
+311 KMRP

-339 MDIGKLKQVV
+339 MDIEKLKQVV
-349 AAIKAGH
+349 AALKAAH
-356 NIHVHLDLIAGLPF
+356 NVHIHLDLIAGLPY
-370 ENYDSF
+370 EDYDSF
-376 ASSFDD
+376 ARSFDD
-382 VYAMEPDQL
+382 VYAMEPEQL
-391 QLGFLKVLKGSHM
+391 QLGFLKVLKGSYM

-420 YEVLYTNWLSFTEV
+420 YEVLYTNWLSFTEI

-454 HSLPVMLADY
+454 HSLPVMIADL
-464 AASGE
+464 GQ
-469 GTFAKGAFAFYEAL
+469 GAFAFYEAL

-501 RYQALLSFAKTIDP
+501 RYQALLSFAKSIHP
-515 QREDLYKE
+515 ERQELYKE
-523 LLTFDLYVRENAKSR
+523 LLLFDLYVRENLKSR
-538 PDFACSLQEMQPD
+538 PDFAPDLHDLQPV

-559 EKERKYLPHLSGIP
+559 ESERRYLPHLSEIP

-585 FRYSVWETD
+585 FSYSVWATD
-594 VSEIKKLAHRTFLLF
+594 VSEVKRLPEQAFLLF
-609 DYDHRNP
+609 DYDHRDP
-616 LTKEARTVWLPNE
+616 LTREAKVLWPENV

>member
-1 MCYADKAFEVIKGRS
+1 
-16 GKMKFLLTAVNAK
+16 MKFLLVAVNAK
-29 YIHSNPAVYSLKRYA
+29 YIHSNPAVYSLKRFA
-44 GEYTDAVEIA
+44 GEFTDAVEIA

-83 WNIGMIEKLMGELH
+83 WNIGMVEKLMGELH
-97 KLMPALPV
+97 KLLPALPV

-120 EKYPYVTGIFIG
+120 RKYPYLTGIFIG
-132 EGEATFAEVV
+132 EGEATFAQVV
-142 KYYVTK
+142 KYYVK
-148 EQVEARCANPGEQSA
+148 KNPE
-163 AGEKAN
+163 
-169 VSEEKHKSLEDIPG
+169 SLEDIPG

-190 TPARAPLNLT
+190 TPARKPLNLT
-200 EVPFL
+200 DVPFL

-210 PFQNRIIY
+210 PFTNRIIY

-244 INVVKKE
+244 IEVVKKE

-280 WQYLYEH
+280 WQYLYDH

-303 REDELALL
+303 REDEIALVA
-311 KKLRP
+311 KMRP

-339 MDIGKLKQVV
+339 MDIEKLKQVV
-349 AAIKAGH
+349 AALKAAH
-356 NIHVHLDLIAGLPF
+356 NVHIHLDLIAGLPY
-370 ENYDSF
+370 EDYDSF
-376 ASSFDD
+376 ARSFDD
-382 VYAMEPDQL
+382 VYAMEPEQL
-391 QLGFLKVLKGSHM
+391 QLGFLKVLKGSYM

-420 YEVLYTNWLSFTEV
+420 YEVLYTNWLSFTEI

-454 HSLPVMLADY
+454 HSLPVMIADL
-464 AASGE
+464 GQ
-469 GTFAKGAFAFYEAL
+469 GAFAFYEAL

-501 RYQALLSFAKTIDP
+501 RYQALLSFAKTIHP
-515 QREDLYKE
+515 ERQELYKE
-523 LLTFDLYVRENAKSR
+523 LLLFDLYVRENLKSR
-538 PDFACSLQEMQPD
+538 PDFAPDLHDLQPV

-559 EKERKYLPHLSGIP
+559 ESERRYLPHLSEIP

-585 FRYSVWETD
+585 FSYSVWATD
-594 VSEIKKLAHRTFLLF
+594 VSGVKRLPEQAFLLF
-609 DYDHRNP
+609 DYDHRDP
-616 LTKEARTVWLPNE
+616 LTREAKVLWPENV

>member
-1 MCYADKAFEVIKGRS
+1 
-16 GKMKFLLTAVNAK
+16 MKFLLVAVNAK
-29 YIHSNPAVYSLKRYA
+29 YIHSNPAVYSLKRFA

-62 EDILEDIY
+62 EDILGDIY

-83 WNIGMIEKLMGELH
+83 WNIGMVEKLMGELH
-97 KLMPALPV
+97 KLLPKLPV

-120 EKYPYVTGIFIG
+120 RKYPYLTGIFIG
-132 EGEATFAEVV
+132 EGEATFAQVV
-142 KYYVTK
+142 KYYVK
-148 EQVEARCANPGEQSA
+148 KNPE
-163 AGEKAN
+163 
-169 VSEEKHKSLEDIPG
+169 SLEDIPG

-190 TPARAPLNLT
+190 TPVRKPLNLT
-200 EVPFL
+200 DVPFL

-210 PFQNRIIY
+210 PFTNRIIY

-244 INVVKKE
+244 IEVVKKE

-280 WQYLYEH
+280 WQYLYDH

-303 REDELALL
+303 REDEIALVA
-311 KKLRP
+311 KMRP

-339 MDIGKLKQVV
+339 MDIEKLKQVV
-349 AAIKAGH
+349 AALKAAH
-356 NIHVHLDLIAGLPF
+356 NVHIHLDLIAGLPY
-370 ENYDSF
+370 EDYDSF
-376 ASSFDD
+376 ARSFDD
-382 VYAMEPDQL
+382 VYAMEPEQL
-391 QLGFLKVLKGSHM
+391 QLGFLKVLKGSYM

-420 YEVLYTNWLSFTEV
+420 YEVLYTNWLSFTEI

-454 HSLPVMLADY
+454 HSLPVMIADF
-464 AASGE
+464 GQ
-469 GTFAKGAFAFYEAL
+469 GAFAFYEAL

-501 RYQALLSFAKTIDP
+501 RYQALLSFAKSIHP
-515 QREDLYKE
+515 ERQELYKE
-523 LLTFDLYVRENAKSR
+523 LLLFDLYVRENLKSR
-538 PDFACSLQEMQPD
+538 PDFAPDLHDLQPV

-559 EKERKYLPHLSGIP
+559 ESERRYLPHLSEIP
-573 APQLSRM
+573 VPQLSRM

-585 FRYSVWETD
+585 FSYSVWATD
-594 VSEIKKLAHRTFLLF
+594 VSGVKRLPEQAFLLF
-609 DYDHRNP
+609 DYDHRDP
-616 LTKEARTVWLPNE
+616 LTREAKVLWPENV

>member
-1 MCYADKAFEVIKGRS
+1 
-16 GKMKFLLTAVNAK
+16 MKFLLVAVNAK
-29 YIHSNPAVYSLKRYA
+29 YIHSNPAVYSLKRFA

-70 RRKPDVIGFSCYI
+70 RRKPDAIGFSCYI
-83 WNIGMIEKLMGELH
+83 WNIGMVEKLMGELH
-97 KLMPALPV
+97 KLLPQLPV

-120 EKYPYVTGIFIG
+120 RKYPYLTGIFIG
-132 EGEATFAEVV
+132 EGEATFAQVV
-142 KYYVTK
+142 KYYVK
-148 EQVEARCANPGEQSA
+148 KNPE
-163 AGEKAN
+163 
-169 VSEEKHKSLEDIPG
+169 SLEDIPG

-190 TPARAPLNLT
+190 TPERKPLNLT
-200 EVPFL
+200 DVPFL

-210 PFQNRIIY
+210 PFTNRIIY

-244 INVVKKE
+244 IEVVKRE

-303 REDELALL
+303 REDEIALVA
-311 KKLRP
+311 KMRP

-349 AAIKAGH
+349 AALKAAH
-356 NIHVHLDLIAGLPF
+356 NVHIHLDLIAGLPY
-370 ENYDSF
+370 EDYDSF
-376 ASSFDD
+376 ARSFDD
-382 VYAMEPDQL
+382 VYAMEPEQL
-391 QLGFLKVLKGSHM
+391 QLGFLKVLKGSYM

-420 YEVLYTNWLSFTEV
+420 YEVLYTNWLSFTEI

-454 HSLPVMLADY
+454 HSLPVMIADF
-464 AASGE
+464 GQ
-469 GTFAKGAFAFYEAL
+469 GAFAFYEAL
-483 ADFYEEQG
+483 AAFYEEQG

-501 RYQALLSFAKTIDP
+501 RYQALLSFAKTIHP
-515 QREDLYKE
+515 EREELYKE
-523 LLTFDLYVRENAKSR
+523 LLLFDLYVRENLKSR
-538 PDFACSLQEMQPD
+538 PDFAPDLHDLQPV

-559 EKERKYLPHLSGIP
+559 ESERRYLPHLSEIS

-585 FRYSVWETD
+585 FSYSVWATD
-594 VSEIKKLAHRTFLLF
+594 VSEVKRLPEQAFLLF
-609 DYDHRNP
+609 DYDHRDP
-616 LTKEARTVWLPNE
+616 LTREAKVLWPENV

>member
-1 MCYADKAFEVIKGRS
+1 
-16 GKMKFLLTAVNAK
+16 MKFLLVAVNAK
-29 YIHSNPAVYSLKRYA
+29 YIHSNPAVYSLKRFA

-70 RRKPDVIGFSCYI
+70 RRKPDAIGFSCYI
-83 WNIGMIEKLMGELH
+83 WNIGMVEKLMGELH
-97 KLMPALPV
+97 KLLPQLPV

-120 EKYPYVTGIFIG
+120 RKYPYLTGIFIG
-132 EGEATFAEVV
+132 EGEATFAQVV
-142 KYYVTK
+142 KYYVK
-148 EQVEARCANPGEQSA
+148 KNPE
-163 AGEKAN
+163 
-169 VSEEKHKSLEDIPG
+169 SLEDIPG

-190 TPARAPLNLT
+190 TPERKPLNLT
-200 EVPFL
+200 DVPFL

-210 PFQNRIIY
+210 PFTNRIIY

-244 INVVKKE
+244 IEVVKRE

-303 REDELALL
+303 REDEIALVA
-311 KKLRP
+311 KMRP

-349 AAIKAGH
+349 AALKAAH
-356 NIHVHLDLIAGLPF
+356 NVHIHLDLIAGLPY
-370 ENYDSF
+370 EDYDSF
-376 ASSFDD
+376 ARSFDD
-382 VYAMEPDQL
+382 VYAMEPEQL
-391 QLGFLKVLKGSHM
+391 QLGFLKVLKGSYM

-420 YEVLYTNWLSFTEV
+420 YEVLYTNWLSFTEI

-454 HSLPVMLADY
+454 HSLPVMIADF
-464 AASGE
+464 GQ
-469 GTFAKGAFAFYEAL
+469 GAFAFYEAL

-501 RYQALLSFAKTIDP
+501 RYQALLSFAKTIHP
-515 QREDLYKE
+515 EREELYKE
-523 LLTFDLYVRENAKSR
+523 LLLFDLYVRENLKSR
-538 PDFACSLQEMQPD
+538 PDFAPDLHDLQPV

-559 EKERKYLPHLSGIP
+559 ESERRYLPHLSEIP

-585 FRYSVWETD
+585 FSYSVWATD
-594 VSEIKKLAHRTFLLF
+594 VSEVKRLHEQAFLLF
-609 DYDHRNP
+609 DYDHRDP
-616 LTKEARTVWLPNE
+616 LTREAKVLWPENV

>member
-1 MCYADKAFEVIKGRS
+1 
-16 GKMKFLLTAVNAK
+16 MKFLLVAVNAK
-29 YIHSNPAVYSLKRYA
+29 YIHSNPAVYSLKRFA

-83 WNIGMIEKLMGELH
+83 WNIGMVEKLMGELH
-97 KLMPALPV
+97 KLLPKLPV

-120 EKYPYVTGIFIG
+120 RKYPYLTGIFIG
-132 EGEATFAEVV
+132 EGEATFAQVV
-142 KYYVTK
+142 KYYVK
-148 EQVEARCANPGEQSA
+148 KNPA
-163 AGEKAN
+163 
-169 VSEEKHKSLEDIPG
+169 SLEDIPG

-190 TPARAPLNLT
+190 TPERKPLNLT
-200 EVPFL
+200 DVPFL

-210 PFQNRIIY
+210 PFTNRIIY

-244 INVVKKE
+244 IEVVKKE

-280 WQYLYEH
+280 WQYLYDH

-303 REDELALL
+303 REDEIALVA
-311 KKLRP
+311 KMRP

-339 MDIGKLKQVV
+339 MDIEKLKQVV
-349 AAIKAGH
+349 AALKAAH
-356 NIHVHLDLIAGLPF
+356 NVHIHLDLIAGLPY
-370 ENYDSF
+370 EDYDSF
-376 ASSFDD
+376 ARSFDD
-382 VYAMEPDQL
+382 VYAMEPEQL
-391 QLGFLKVLKGSHM
+391 QLGFLKVLKGSYM

-420 YEVLYTNWLSFTEV
+420 YEVLYTNWLSFMEI

-454 HSLPVMLADY
+454 HSLPVMIADL
-464 AASGE
+464 GQ
-469 GTFAKGAFAFYEAL
+469 GAFAFYEAL

-501 RYQALLSFAKTIDP
+501 RYQALLSFAKTIHSER
-515 QREDLYKE
+515 QELYKE
-523 LLTFDLYVRENAKSR
+523 LLLFDLYVRENLKSR
-538 PDFACSLQEMQPD
+538 PDFAPDLHDLQPV

-559 EKERKYLPHLSGIP
+559 EAERRYLPHLSEIP

-585 FRYSVWETD
+585 FSYSVWATD
-594 VSEIKKLAHRTFLLF
+594 VSGVKRLPEQAFLLF
-609 DYDHRNP
+609 DYDHRDP
-616 LTKEARTVWLPNE
+616 LTKEAKVLWPENV

>member
-1 MCYADKAFEVIKGRS
+1 
-16 GKMKFLLTAVNAK
+16 MKFLLVAVNAK
-29 YIHSNPAVYSLKRYA
+29 YIHSNPAIYSLKRFA

-83 WNIGMIEKLMGELH
+83 WNIGMVEKLMGELH
-97 KLMPALPV
+97 KLLPNLPV

-120 EKYPYVTGIFIG
+120 RKYPYLTGIFIG
-132 EGEATFAEVV
+132 EGEATFAQVV
-142 KYYVTK
+142 KYYVK
-148 EQVEARCANPGEQSA
+148 KNPE
-163 AGEKAN
+163 
-169 VSEEKHKSLEDIPG
+169 SLKDIPG

-190 TPARAPLNLT
+190 TPERKPLNLT
-200 EVPFL
+200 DVPFL

-210 PFQNRIIY
+210 PFTNRIIY

-244 INVVKKE
+244 IEVVKKE

-280 WQYLYEH
+280 WQYLYDH

-303 REDELALL
+303 REDEIALVA
-311 KKLRP
+311 KMRP

-339 MDIGKLKQVV
+339 MDIEKLKQVV
-349 AAIKAGH
+349 AALKAAH
-356 NIHVHLDLIAGLPF
+356 NVHIHLDLIAGLPY
-370 ENYDSF
+370 EDYDSF
-376 ASSFDD
+376 ARSFDD
-382 VYAMEPDQL
+382 VYAMEPEQL
-391 QLGFLKVLKGSHM
+391 QLGFLKVLKGSYM

-420 YEVLYTNWLSFTEV
+420 YEVLYTNWLSFTEI

-454 HSLPVMLADY
+454 HSLPVMIADF
-464 AASGE
+464 GQ
-469 GTFAKGAFAFYEAL
+469 GAFAFYEAL

-501 RYQALLSFAKTIDP
+501 RYQALLSFAKTIHP
-515 QREDLYKE
+515 ERRELYKE
-523 LLTFDLYVRENAKSR
+523 LLLFDLYVRENLKSR
-538 PDFACSLQEMQPD
+538 PDFAPDLHDLQPV

-559 EKERKYLPHLSGIP
+559 ESERRYLPHLSEIP

-585 FRYSVWETD
+585 FSYSVWATD
-594 VSEIKKLAHRTFLLF
+594 VSGVKRLPEQAFLLF
-609 DYDHRNP
+609 DYDHRDP
-616 LTKEARTVWLPNE
+616 LTREAKVLWPENV

>member
-1 MCYADKAFEVIKGRS
+1 
-16 GKMKFLLTAVNAK
+16 MKFLLVAVNAK
-29 YIHSNPAVYSLKRYA
+29 YIHSNPAVYSLKRFA

-83 WNIGMIEKLMGELH
+83 WNIGMVEKLMGELH
-97 KLMPALPV
+97 KLLPKLPV

-120 EKYPYVTGIFIG
+120 RKYPYLTGIFIG
-132 EGEATFAEVV
+132 EGEATFAQVV
-142 KYYVTK
+142 KYYVK
-148 EQVEARCANPGEQSA
+148 KNPA
-163 AGEKAN
+163 
-169 VSEEKHKSLEDIPG
+169 SLEDIPG

-190 TPARAPLNLT
+190 TPERKPLNLT
-200 EVPFL
+200 DVPFL
-205 YDDMA
+205 YDDMS
-210 PFQNRIIY
+210 PFTNRIIY

-244 INVVKKE
+244 IEVVKKE

-280 WQYLYEH
+280 WQYLYDH

-303 REDELALL
+303 REDEIALVA
-311 KKLRP
+311 KMRP

-339 MDIGKLKQVV
+339 MDIEKLKQVV
-349 AAIKAGH
+349 AALKAAH
-356 NIHVHLDLIAGLPF
+356 NVHIHLDLIAGLPY
-370 ENYDSF
+370 EDYDSF
-376 ASSFDD
+376 ARSFDD
-382 VYAMEPDQL
+382 VYAMEPEQL
-391 QLGFLKVLKGSHM
+391 QLGFLKVLKGSYM

-420 YEVLYTNWLSFTEV
+420 YEVLYTNWLSFTEI

-454 HSLPVMLADY
+454 HSLPVMIADL
-464 AASGE
+464 GQ
-469 GTFAKGAFAFYEAL
+469 GAFAFYEAL

-501 RYQALLSFAKTIDP
+501 RYQALLSFAKSIHP
-515 QREDLYKE
+515 ERQELYKE
-523 LLTFDLYVRENAKSR
+523 LLLFDLYVRENLKSR
-538 PDFACSLQEMQPD
+538 PDFAPDLHDLQPV

-559 EKERKYLPHLSGIP
+559 ESERRYLPHLSEIP

-585 FRYSVWETD
+585 FSYSVWATD
-594 VSEIKKLAHRTFLLF
+594 VSGVKRLPEQAFLLF
-609 DYDHRNP
+609 DYDHRDP
-616 LTKEARTVWLPNE
+616 LTREAKVLWPENV

>member
-1 MCYADKAFEVIKGRS
+1 
-16 GKMKFLLTAVNAK
+16 MKFLLVAVNAK
-29 YIHSNPAVYSLKRYA
+29 YIHSNPAVYSLKRFA

-70 RRKPDVIGFSCYI
+70 RRKPDAIGFSCYI
-83 WNIGMIEKLMGELH
+83 WNIGMVEKLMGELH
-97 KLMPALPV
+97 KLLPQLPV

-120 EKYPYVTGIFIG
+120 RKYPYLTGIFIG
-132 EGEATFAEVV
+132 EGEATFAQVV
-142 KYYVTK
+142 KYYVK
-148 EQVEARCANPGEQSA
+148 KNPE
-163 AGEKAN
+163 
-169 VSEEKHKSLEDIPG
+169 SLEDIPG

-190 TPARAPLNLT
+190 TPERKPLNLT
-200 EVPFL
+200 DVPFL

-210 PFQNRIIY
+210 PFTNRIIY

-244 INVVKKE
+244 IEVVKKE

-303 REDELALL
+303 REDEIALVA
-311 KKLRP
+311 KMRP

-339 MDIGKLKQVV
+339 MDIEKLKQVV
-349 AAIKAGH
+349 AALKAAH
-356 NIHVHLDLIAGLPF
+356 NVHIHLDLIAGLPY
-370 ENYDSF
+370 EDYDSF
-376 ASSFDD
+376 ARSFDD
-382 VYAMEPDQL
+382 VYAMEPEQL
-391 QLGFLKVLKGSHM
+391 QLGFLKVLKGSYM

-420 YEVLYTNWLSFTEV
+420 YEVLYTNWLSFTEI

-454 HSLPVMLADY
+454 HSLPVMIADL
-464 AASGE
+464 GQ
-469 GTFAKGAFAFYEAL
+469 GAFAFYEAL

-501 RYQALLSFAKTIDP
+501 RYQALLSFAKSIHP
-515 QREDLYKE
+515 ERQELYKE
-523 LLTFDLYVRENAKSR
+523 LLLFDLYVRENLKSR
-538 PDFACSLQEMQPD
+538 PDFAPDLHDLQPV

-559 EKERKYLPHLSGIP
+559 ESERRYLPHLSEIP

-585 FRYSVWETD
+585 FSYSVWATD
-594 VSEIKKLAHRTFLLF
+594 VSGVKRLPEQAFLLF
-609 DYDHRNP
+609 DYDHRDP
-616 LTKEARTVWLPNE
+616 LTREAKVLWPENV

>member
-1 MCYADKAFEVIKGRS
+1 
-16 GKMKFLLTAVNAK
+16 MKFLLVAVNAK

-83 WNIGMIEKLMGELH
+83 WNIGMVEKLMGGLH
-97 KLMPALPV
+97 KLLPKLPV

-120 EKYPYVTGIFIG
+120 RKYPYLTGIFIG

-148 EQVEARCANPGEQSA
+148 EQVEARCANLGEQSA

-190 TPARAPLNLT
+190 TPVRKPLNLT
-200 EVPFL
+200 DVPFL

-210 PFQNRIIY
+210 PFTNRIIY

-244 INVVKKE
+244 IEVVKKE

-280 WQYLYEH
+280 WQYLYDH

-303 REDELALL
+303 REDEIALVA
-311 KKLRP
+311 KMRP

-339 MDIGKLKQVV
+339 MDIEKLKQVV
-349 AAIKAGH
+349 AALKAAH
-356 NIHVHLDLIAGLPF
+356 NVHIHLDLIAGLPY
-370 ENYDSF
+370 EDYDSF
-376 ASSFDD
+376 ARSFDD
-382 VYAMEPDQL
+382 VYAMEPEQL
-391 QLGFLKVLKGSHM
+391 QLGFLKVLKGSYM

-420 YEVLYTNWLSFTEV
+420 YEVLYTNWLSFTEI

-454 HSLPVMLADY
+454 HSLPVMIADF
-464 AASGE
+464 GQ
-469 GTFAKGAFAFYEAL
+469 GAFAFYEAL

-501 RYQALLSFAKTIDP
+501 RYQALLSFAKTIHP
-515 QREDLYKE
+515 EREELYKE
-523 LLTFDLYVRENAKSR
+523 LLLFDLYVRENLKSR
-538 PDFACSLQEMQPD
+538 PDFAPDLHDLQPV

-559 EKERKYLPHLSGIP
+559 ESERRYLPHLSEIS

-585 FRYSVWETD
+585 FSYSVWATD
-594 VSEIKKLAHRTFLLF
+594 VSEVKKLQEQAFLLF
-609 DYDHRNP
+609 DYDHRDP
-616 LTKEARTVWLPNE
+616 LTREAKVLWPENV

>member
-1 MCYADKAFEVIKGRS
+1 
-16 GKMKFLLTAVNAK
+16 MKFLLVAVNAK
-29 YIHSNPAVYSLKRYA
+29 YIHSNPAVYSLKRFA

-83 WNIGMIEKLMGELH
+83 WNIGMVEKLMGELH
-97 KLMPALPV
+97 KLLPKLPV

-120 EKYPYVTGIFIG
+120 RKYPYLTGIFIG
-132 EGEATFAEVV
+132 EGEATFAQVV
-142 KYYVTK
+142 KYYVK
-148 EQVEARCANPGEQSA
+148 KNPE
-163 AGEKAN
+163 
-169 VSEEKHKSLEDIPG
+169 SLEDIPG

-190 TPARAPLNLT
+190 TPERKPLNLT
-200 EVPFL
+200 DVPFL

-210 PFQNRIIY
+210 PFTNRIIY

-244 INVVKKE
+244 IEVVKRE

-303 REDELALL
+303 REDEIALVA
-311 KKLRP
+311 KMRP

-339 MDIGKLKQVV
+339 MDIEKLKQVV
-349 AAIKAGH
+349 AALKAAH
-356 NIHVHLDLIAGLPF
+356 NVHIHLDLIAGLPY
-370 ENYDSF
+370 EDYDSF
-376 ASSFDD
+376 ARSFND
-382 VYAMEPDQL
+382 VYAMEPEQL
-391 QLGFLKVLKGSHM
+391 QLGFLKVLKGSYM

-420 YEVLYTNWLSFTEV
+420 YEVLYTNWLSFTEI

-454 HSLPVMLADY
+454 HSLPVMIADF
-464 AASGE
+464 GQ
-469 GTFAKGAFAFYEAL
+469 GAFAFYEAL

-501 RYQALLSFAKTIDP
+501 RYQALLSFAKSIHP
-515 QREDLYKE
+515 ERQELYKE
-523 LLTFDLYVRENAKSR
+523 LLLFDLYVRENLKSR
-538 PDFACSLQEMQPD
+538 PDFAPDLHDLQPV

-559 EKERKYLPHLSGIP
+559 ESERRYLPHLSEIP

-585 FRYSVWETD
+585 FSYSVWATD
-594 VSEIKKLAHRTFLLF
+594 VSGVKRLPEQAFLLF
-609 DYDHRNP
+609 DYDHRDP
-616 LTKEARTVWLPNE
+616 LTKEAKVLWPENV

>member
-1 MCYADKAFEVIKGRS
+1 
-16 GKMKFLLTAVNAK
+16 MKFLLVAVNAK
-29 YIHSNPAVYSLKRYA
+29 YIHSNPAVYSLKRFA

-83 WNIGMIEKLMGELH
+83 WNIGMVEKLMGGLH
-97 KLMPALPV
+97 KLLPMLPV

-120 EKYPYVTGIFIG
+120 RKYPYLTGIFIG
-132 EGEATFAEVV
+132 EGEATFAQVV
-142 KYYVTK
+142 KYYVK
-148 EQVEARCANPGEQSA
+148 KNPE
-163 AGEKAN
+163 
-169 VSEEKHKSLEDIPG
+169 SLEDIPG

-190 TPARAPLNLT
+190 TPERKPLNLT
-200 EVPFL
+200 DVPFL

-210 PFQNRIIY
+210 PFTNRIIY

-244 INVVKKE
+244 IEVVKKE

-280 WQYLYEH
+280 WQYLYDH

-303 REDELALL
+303 REDEIALVA
-311 KKLRP
+311 KMRP

-339 MDIGKLKQVV
+339 MDIEKLKQVV
-349 AAIKAGH
+349 AALKAAH
-356 NIHVHLDLIAGLPF
+356 NVHIHLDLIAGLPY
-370 ENYDSF
+370 EDYDSF
-376 ASSFDD
+376 ARSFDD
-382 VYAMEPDQL
+382 VYAMEPEQL
-391 QLGFLKVLKGSHM
+391 QLGFLKVLKGSYM

-420 YEVLYTNWLSFTEV
+420 YEVLYTNWLSFTEI

-454 HSLPVMLADY
+454 HSLPVMIADL
-464 AASGE
+464 GQ
-469 GTFAKGAFAFYEAL
+469 GAFAFYEAL

-501 RYQALLSFAKTIDP
+501 RYQALLSFAKTIHP
-515 QREDLYKE
+515 ERQELYKE
-523 LLTFDLYVRENAKSR
+523 LLLFDLYVRENLKSR
-538 PDFACSLQEMQPD
+538 PDFAPDLHDLQPV

-559 EKERKYLPHLSGIP
+559 ESERRYLPHLSEIP

-585 FRYSVWETD
+585 FSYSVWATD
-594 VSEIKKLAHRTFLLF
+594 VSGVKRLPEQAFLLF
-609 DYDHRNP
+609 DYDHRDP
-616 LTKEARTVWLPNE
+616 LTREAKVLWLENV

>member
-1 MCYADKAFEVIKGRS
+1 
-16 GKMKFLLTAVNAK
+16 MKFLLVAVNAK
-29 YIHSNPAVYSLKRYA
+29 YIHSNPAVYSLKRFA
-44 GEYTDAVEIA
+44 GEFTDAVEIA

-83 WNIGMIEKLMGELH
+83 WNIGMVEKLMGELH
-97 KLMPALPV
+97 KLLPALPV

-120 EKYPYVTGIFIG
+120 RKYPYLTGIFIG
-132 EGEATFAEVV
+132 EGEATFAQVV
-142 KYYVTK
+142 KYYVK
-148 EQVEARCANPGEQSA
+148 KNPE
-163 AGEKAN
+163 
-169 VSEEKHKSLEDIPG
+169 SLEDIPG

-190 TPARAPLNLT
+190 TPARKPLNLT
-200 EVPFL
+200 DVPFL

-210 PFQNRIIY
+210 PFTNRIIY

-244 INVVKKE
+244 IEVVKKE

-280 WQYLYEH
+280 WQYLYDH

-303 REDELALL
+303 REDEIALVA
-311 KKLRP
+311 KMRP

-339 MDIGKLKQVV
+339 MDIEKLKQVV
-349 AAIKAGH
+349 AALKAAH
-356 NIHVHLDLIAGLPF
+356 NVHIHLDLIAGLPY
-370 ENYDSF
+370 EDYDSF
-376 ASSFDD
+376 ARSFDD
-382 VYAMEPDQL
+382 VYAMEPEQL
-391 QLGFLKVLKGSHM
+391 QLGFLKVLKGSYM

-420 YEVLYTNWLSFTEV
+420 YEVLYTNWLSFTEI

-443 VEIYYNSGQFA
+443 VEIYYNSGHFA
-454 HSLPVMLADY
+454 HSLPVMIADF
-464 AASGE
+464 GQ
-469 GTFAKGAFAFYEAL
+469 GAFAFYEAL

-501 RYQALLSFAKTIDP
+501 RYQALLSFAKSIHP
-515 QREDLYKE
+515 ERQELYKE
-523 LLTFDLYVRENAKSR
+523 LLLFDLYVRENLKSR
-538 PDFACSLQEMQPD
+538 PDFAPDLHDLQPV

-559 EKERKYLPHLSGIP
+559 ESERRYLPHLSEIP

-585 FRYSVWETD
+585 FSYSVWATD
-594 VSEIKKLAHRTFLLF
+594 VSGVKRLPEQAFLLF
-609 DYDHRNP
+609 DYDHRDP
-616 LTKEARTVWLPNE
+616 LTREAKVLWPENV